1 MANPQGWPVI
11 FATTVIHVSSD
22 SFPWWEAALVGAGAI
37 LLAAWMSFMA
47 TWTYRM
53 VKQSELTAK
62 SLGGQDA
69 TKYTPRVPG
78 LVERVGVMEGA
89 TGRLEKKVD
98 QALPILE
105 ELGAKAIREDGVLVA
120 QARRRMGIAE
130 DRIGNLERVTGVNQT
145 ALPPA

>member
-37 LLAAWMSFMA
+37 MLAAWMTFMA

-53 VKQSELTAK
+53 VKQSELTAQ
-62 SLGGQDA
+62 SLAGQEA

-78 LVERVGVMEGA
+78 LVERMGNVEDATVKVGKQ
-89 TGRLEKKVD
+89 LETIV
-98 QALPILE
+98 PIVENLDR
-105 ELGAKAIREDGVLVA
+105 AAIREDGELVT
-120 QARRRMGIAE
+120 QARRR
-130 DRIGNLERVTGVNQT
+130 IGLVEERVGTLERVTGVNQT
-145 ALPPA
+145 ALTP